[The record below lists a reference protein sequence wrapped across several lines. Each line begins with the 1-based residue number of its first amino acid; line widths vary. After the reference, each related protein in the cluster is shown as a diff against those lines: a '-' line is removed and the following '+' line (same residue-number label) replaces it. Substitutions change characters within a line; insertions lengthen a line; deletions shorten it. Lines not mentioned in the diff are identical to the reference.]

1 MFHINSFA
9 MKHYKYFVGIDVSKN
24 SLDVFV
30 HSLNLH
36 RQLPNNRSGF
46 DRLVRWLAS
55 SLETDDLSRVLVC
68 FEHTGFYSLAL
79 SVYLEE
85 QKIAFAMV
93 AALALKRSMGICRG
107 KNDRVDAGRIAQYAY
122 LHRQTLQPT
131 RLPGKAILQLQ
142 PLLALRDRLVRDRVG
157 YYVTQKEQRRFL
169 LPCQLEGLMDAYA
182 NVISCMDAQIK
193 RVEQAIRQVVEDDR
207 ELKQMLELI
216 SGIKGVGFLVGVY
229 LITYTHN
236 FTRFATWR
244 KFACYAGI
252 APFEWQS
259 GTSVRGKTKVSPL
272 ANKQVK
278 KMLHMAALGASRGDP
293 ELKAYYQKRL
303 AEGKNKM
310 CVLNM
315 VRNKLVARVFAVAS
329 RKTVYVELMRY
340 AA

>member
-1 MFHINSFA
+1 
-9 MKHYKYFVGIDVSKN
+9 
-24 SLDVFV
+24 
-30 HSLNLH
+30 
-36 RQLPNNRSGF
+36 
-46 DRLVRWLAS
+46 
-55 SLETDDLSRVLVC
+55 
-68 FEHTGFYSLAL
+68 
-79 SVYLEE
+79 
-85 QKIAFAMV
+85 
-93 AALALKRSMGICRG
+93 
-107 KNDRVDAGRIAQYAY
+107 
-122 LHRQTLQPT
+122 
-131 RLPGKAILQLQ
+131 
-142 PLLALRDRLVRDRVG
+142 
-157 YYVTQKEQRRFL
+157 VTQQEQRRFL
-169 LPCQLEGLMDAYA
+169 LPCQLEGLTDAYA
-182 NVISCMDAQIK
+182 NVISCMDAQIT
-193 RVEQAIRQVVEDDR
+193 RVEQAIRQVVEGDR

-278 KMLHMAALGASRGDP
+278 KMLHMAALSASRSDP

-329 RKTVYVELMRY
+329 RKTPYVELMRY